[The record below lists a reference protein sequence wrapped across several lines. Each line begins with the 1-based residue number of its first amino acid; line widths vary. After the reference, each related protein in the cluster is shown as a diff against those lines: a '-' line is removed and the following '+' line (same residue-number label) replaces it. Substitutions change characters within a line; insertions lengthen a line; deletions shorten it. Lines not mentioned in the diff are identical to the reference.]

1 MRFLIL
7 DFGLA
12 VAGFL
17 GLGRIGFGGPS
28 GPPGVVVAGVDEDL
42 IGAGSGRR
50 NRAEP

>member
-7 DFGLA
+7 DFGPA

-17 GLGRIGFGGPS
+17 GSGRISFRGPS
-28 GPPGVVVAGVDEDL
+28 GPPGGVAAGVDEDFM
-42 IGAGSGRR
+42 GASSGRR